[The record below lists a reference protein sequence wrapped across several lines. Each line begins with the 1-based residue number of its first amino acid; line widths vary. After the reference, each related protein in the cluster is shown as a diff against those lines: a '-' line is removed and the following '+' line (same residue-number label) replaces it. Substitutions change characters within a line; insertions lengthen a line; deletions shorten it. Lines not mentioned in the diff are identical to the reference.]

1 MKGTYE
7 EKVKKLTERKKKSGT
22 AGKWERSAKSPARCR
37 EEMQE
42 EKRREF
48 VGKDLLLGKG
58 TVSFQAINKGT
69 LWGQK
74 EEGQ

>member
-1 MKGTYE
+1 MG
-7 EKVKKLTERKKKSGT
+7 GM
-22 AGKWERSAKSPARCR
+22 WERSAKSPAQCR
-37 EEMQE
+37 EIMQWE
-42 EKRREF
+42 EREF

-69 LWGQK
+69 LWENK

>member
-1 MKGTYE
+1 MQE
-7 EKVKKLTERKKKSGT
+7 EDGD
-22 AGKWERSAKSPARCR
+22 KWVAATREMSAESPAQGR
-37 EEMQE
+37 EEMQK
-42 EKRREF
+42 EKREF

-69 LWGQK
+69 LWEHK

>member
-1 MKGTYE
+1 MLRLVQLNADRKMK
-7 EKVKKLTERKKKSGT
+7 EKEGI
-22 AGKWERSAKSPARCR
+22 
-37 EEMQE
+37 
-42 EKRREF
+42 

-69 LWGQK
+69 LWGNK